1 MTDWAPGTDLERR
14 LAAAVAAGDVP
25 GYVRLLAR
33 AELLLPVDADAV
45 LGGGPAGWA
54 TFAADGVTVLAA
66 YTSGV
71 AMTAATRGTFTTFRK
86 QTLAE
91 LLAAWPDPA
100 WRLGVDVNL
109 PIGAILT
116 TDEAR
121 TALTAPPPPPAG
133 PPAAPAQVGS
143 PPAGS
148 APDDVG
154 AGAGVPGPA
163 QFAVADAEAGSE
175 RRRGSV
181 DLAGSVMQKVLPPAQ
196 VGRYLDDGYDLVAGY
211 VHDLADVAHLRT
223 AGEIVTGLAL
233 AYPGSAFTPDDEY
246 VWVLRWRPVVTS
258 VFRIPWGGTDP
269 SHLAIWGDKGW
280 VVEHPPFSGD
290 GFVANPATPIPEW
303 KVDSTR
309 LTSGAELY
317 RIDRHGAADLVA
329 VYLSSTASWHRTAG
343 GAS

>member
-25 GYVRLLAR
+25 GYVRLLTR

-45 LGGGPAGWA
+45 LAGGPAGWA

-86 QTLAE
+86 QSLAE
-91 LLAAWPDPA
+91 LLAAWPDPT

-121 TALTAPPPPPAG
+121 TALTTPPAPPAAAPAG
-133 PPAAPAQVGS
+133 PP
-143 PPAGS
+143 
-148 APDDVG
+148 PDT
-154 AGAGVPGPA
+154 GVPGPA
-163 QFAVADAEAGSE
+163 QFAAADAEAGSE

-181 DLAGSVMQKVLPPAQ
+181 DLAGSVMQKVLPPGQ
-196 VGRYLDDGYDLVAGY
+196 VGRYLENGYDLVAGY

-246 VWVLRWRPVVTS
+246 VWVVRWRPVVTS

-317 RIDRHGAADLVA
+317 RIDRHGTADLAA